1 MDRRHAATSQTI
13 AGTAASGAPGPL
25 DTHHRALA
33 DAHHVP
39 YHAFAVGVMHPG
51 DRADPAQL
59 AVGVDGAAIL
69 GIRAGPRTDPFVG
82 GRPWVPIPTADGPVP
97 ARLAYPAPG
106 TQPLRR
112 AVR

>member
-1 MDRRHAATSQTI
+1 MTAPGAA
-13 AGTAASGAPGPL
+13 GPL
-25 DTHHRALA
+25 DACDWALA
-33 DAHHVP
+33 DTDHFSHH
-39 YHAFAVGVMHPG
+39 AVAMGVMHPG

-69 GIRAGPRTDPFVG
+69 GIRVGPRTDPFVG
-82 GRPWVPIPTADGPVP
+82 GRPRVPIPTADGPVP